1 VSVSRFDGPS
11 AQTPGRIP
19 VPRVRRPEQPGAGST
34 SALEVVARR
43 YPPRDAAVRRL
54 LAVADAG
61 GITLGL
67 LVAIAVV
74 SGRPTQFVWTLPT
87 LPLWIVVFKAYGLYD
102 RDLKRISHTS
112 LDDVPW
118 LFHAVLVGSLLLF
131 AYSKATPPGS
141 VAVSALALFAT
152 TGVIAVLALRALAR
166 RIARWVLGPERVLL
180 IGEAEPVAV
189 LARKVRMHPE
199 YGLEAVGL
207 ISRSPSVASHLNLPL
222 LGRPAGP
229 DLAHVVSHNRVE
241 RVLVSHDDLAEGE
254 LLDLLH
260 HSRRLGVK
268 VSVLPRPFDA
278 MGPSVEVDDVEG
290 VTVLGINPPVLP
302 RSSRLLKRTM
312 DVTGAAAALLL
323 SAPLFVLMA
332 VALKLDSPGPVFFRQ
347 RRIGRAGREF
357 RLVKFRTMVADA
369 ECRHDGLRS
378 QSLDPG
384 WLLLEHDPRVTRVGR
399 VLRRWSL
406 DELPQFWNVLRGE
419 MSLVGPRPLIDSEDR
434 QLVGWRRSRV
444 DLTPGLTGLWQVL
457 GRTNIPF
464 EEMIKLD
471 YLYVTNWSLW
481 TDVRLFLRTFP
492 SVLARRGVN

>member
-1 VSVSRFDGPS
+1 
-11 AQTPGRIP
+11 
-19 VPRVRRPEQPGAGST
+19 
-34 SALEVVARR
+34 
-43 YPPRDAAVRRL
+43 
-54 LAVADAG
+54 
-61 GITLGL
+61 
-67 LVAIAVV
+67 
-74 SGRPTQFVWTLPT
+74 
-87 LPLWIVVFKAYGLYD
+87 VVFKAYGLYD
-102 RDLKRISHTS
+102 RDMKRISHTS

-131 AYSKATPPGS
+131 VYSKVIPPGT
-141 VAVSALALFAT
+141 VAVSALALFAA
-152 TGVIAVLALRALAR
+152 TGVIAVLASRALAR
-166 RIARWVLGPERVLL
+166 RVARWALGPERVLL

-199 YGLEAVGL
+199 YGLEVVGL
-207 ISRSPSVASHLNLPL
+207 ISRSPSVARRVNIPL
-222 LGRPAGP
+222 LGRRAGA

-241 RVLVSHDDLAEGE
+241 RVLVSHDDLAERD

-260 HSRRLGVK
+260 RCRRLAVK

-290 VTVLGINPPVLP
+290 VTVLGINPPVLS
-302 RSSRLLKRTM
+302 RSSRLLKRAM
-312 DVTGAAAALLL
+312 DVAGAAAALLL
-323 SAPLFVLMA
+323 TAPLFVLVA
-332 VALKLDSPGPVFFRQ
+332 VAIKLDSPGPVFFRQ

-369 ECRHDGLRS
+369 EDRHKGLLA
-378 QSLDPG
+378 QSLDPA
-384 WLLLEHDPRVTRVGR
+384 WLLLQHDPRVTRVGR
-399 VLRRWSL
+399 VLRHWSL

>member
-1 VSVSRFDGPS
+1 
-11 AQTPGRIP
+11 
-19 VPRVRRPEQPGAGST
+19 
-34 SALEVVARR
+34 VVARR
-43 YPPRDAAVRRL
+43 YPPRDAAVRRM
-54 LAVADAG
+54 LAVADVS
-61 GITLGL
+61 GITAGL
-67 LVAIAVV
+67 LVAIAVA
-74 SGRPTQFVWTLPT
+74 SGRPAQFAWTLLT
-87 LPLWIVVFKAYGLYD
+87 LPLWMVVFKAYGLYD
-102 RDLKRISHTS
+102 RDLRRISHTS

-118 LFHAVLVGSLLLF
+118 LFHAILVGSLLLF

-141 VAVSALALFAT
+141 VAVSALCLFAAT
-152 TGVIAVLALRALAR
+152 SGIAVLSLRALAR
-166 RIARWVLGPERVLL
+166 RFARRALGPERVLL
-180 IGEAEPVAV
+180 VGEAEPVEV

-207 ISRSPSVASHLNLPL
+207 ISRSPSVASSVKLPL
-222 LGRPAGP
+222 LGRRAGL
-229 DLAHVVSHNRVE
+229 DLARVVSRNRVE
-241 RVLVSHDDLAEGE
+241 RILVSHDDLAEHE

-260 HSRRLGVK
+260 RCRRLGVK

-302 RSSRLLKRTM
+302 RSSRLLKRAM
-312 DVTGAAAALLL
+312 DVASAAAALLL
-323 SAPLFVLMA
+323 SAPLLLL
-332 VALKLDSPGPVFFRQ
+332 VALAIKLDSPGPVLFRQ

-369 ECRHDGLRS
+369 EERHDGLLS
-378 QSLDPG
+378 QSRDPG
-384 WLLLEHDPRVTRVGR
+384 WLLLDHDPRVTRVGR
-399 VLRRWSL
+399 VLRHWSV
-406 DELPQFWNVLRGE
+406 DELPQLWNVLRGE

-434 QLVGWRRSRV
+434 QLLGWRRSRV

-481 TDVRLFLRTFP
+481 TDVRLILRTLP
-492 SVLARRGVN
+492 SVLTRRGVN